1 MRIERLYLK
10 KLNNTRDLGGFPAAE
25 GKVIKKGKLI
35 RSGKLYKL
43 PKSTLNA
50 LTKLGVT
57 TVIDLRTAKETEEY
71 PPAVII
77 GSKYIHIPLVCT
89 ATTGITHQKSMAA
102 TMMKE
107 SKRIKSEFGTAD
119 NYMKSMYEIIL
130 FSEQSKES
138 LKEIFRLILE
148 EDGCILWHCNGG
160 KDRTG
165 IVAML
170 LETLLGVNEELII
183 KD

>member
-71 PPAVII
+71 PP
-77 GSKYIHIPLVCT
+77 L
-89 ATTGITHQKSMAA
+89 
-102 TMMKE
+102 
-107 SKRIKSEFGTAD
+107 
-119 NYMKSMYEIIL
+119 
-130 FSEQSKES
+130 
-138 LKEIFRLILE
+138 
-148 EDGCILWHCNGG
+148 
-160 KDRTG
+160 
-165 IVAML
+165 
-170 LETLLGVNEELII
+170 
-183 KD
+183 

>member
-71 PPAVII
+71 PPAVIN
-77 GSKYIHIPLVCT
+77 GSKYIHIPRSSP
-89 ATTGITHQKSMAA
+89 H
-102 TMMKE
+102 
-107 SKRIKSEFGTAD
+107 R
-119 NYMKSMYEIIL
+119 
-130 FSEQSKES
+130 
-138 LKEIFRLILE
+138 R
-148 EDGCILWHCNGG
+148 
-160 KDRTG
+160 
-165 IVAML
+165 
-170 LETLLGVNEELII
+170 
-183 KD
+183 